1 MKNPTARTIGPNI
14 EGDLAE
20 LTSDTV
26 KPLSAEQIRLR
37 NIIES
42 RDNSA
47 FMNRLL
53 SPGVQ
58 KTLFS
63 RPVIDFV
70 IAYGKATHAHLPIAE
85 ATREQCYEQKIAEGY
100 SVEHANRAALIAWL
114 NEYLNV
120 PFPALG
126 HAAPASDT
134 EEVLCIPPVPVQAS
148 DLTVQDAEEQEP

>member
-1 MKNPTARTIGPNI
+1 MKNPTARTIDPNL
-14 EGDLAE
+14 ERKLAE

-37 NIIES
+37 NIINS

-47 FMNRLL
+47 FLNRLL
-53 SPGVQ
+53 SPGIQ
-58 KTLFS
+58 KTLYS

-85 ATREQCYEQKIAEGY
+85 ATRGQCYEQKIAEGF
-100 SVEHANRAALIAWL
+100 SVENANRAALIAWF

-126 HAAPASDT
+126 HAAPALDT
-134 EEVLCIPPVPVQAS
+134 AEVLCTPPAPEQAS
-148 DLTVQDAEEQEP
+148 DLTVQDAEEQVP